1 MSTESTGSIDPTNG
15 MDASDP
21 TASMPKEIDKPRVE
35 QVGQDDRVAHG
46 KELQKWF
53 IGVGTAIAL
62 LLLGGAAHGLL
73 SNRWGISEDILLL
86 GKKLSE
92 IPTEIGPW

>member
-1 MSTESTGSIDPTNG
+1 
-15 MDASDP
+15 
-21 TASMPKEIDKPRVE
+21 MPKEIDKPRVE

-73 SNRWGISEDILLL
+73 
-86 GKKLSE
+86 
-92 IPTEIGPW
+92 